1 MENIKGL
8 PEFFPVMRISALE
21 LGRVERDRTKLAT
34 LRAEAELLTRTLGGR
49 EDDIIRRTGAGARV
63 QGQAVVVTRRRQ
75 NISWLT
81 VVKRQLGQDAIVKVK
96 DEWPVTFYKEL
107 QIS

>member
-34 LRAEAELLTRTLGGR
+34 LRAEAELLTRTLEAR
-49 EDDIIRRTGAGARV
+49 EDDIIRRIEAGALV